1 MPMGIFACRKHSG
14 GTNQGRFYW
23 RLNTSDG
30 SNLSD
35 VMNLA
40 NNGNLTISGT
50 LTESSD
56 SKLKTN
62 VVTLSDSLTKVN
74 KLRGVEY
81 NRISTGEKEIGVIA
95 QEVQTVFPELVS
107 TFDKN
112 DGTLAVKYTHLT
124 AALIEA
130 IKELTTEI
138 NTLKTKVA
146 ALESK

>member
-1 MPMGIFACRKHSG
+1 M
-14 GTNQGRFYW
+14 
-23 RLNTSDG
+23 LNII
-30 SNLSD
+30 
-35 VMNLA
+35 VY
-40 NNGNLTISGT
+40 
-50 LTESSD
+50 
-56 SKLKTN
+56 
-62 VVTLSDSLTKVN
+62 
-74 KLRGVEY
+74 RQ
-81 NRISTGEKEIGVIA
+81 GEKEIGVIA